1 MTDTV
6 FIHTNA
12 QQMVGAIVGR
22 HSLKRQASDPGS
34 FEVRILKREDFPIF
48 EEFAGRKFLRG
59 GGWRVWR
66 NDDLQSFTPLR
77 FAPPQVMEYQGRA
90 VVTDPDVFAVGDI
103 CELLQRDMGGKGVLA
118 KPRPGH
124 KGVDNYIATSVMLM
138 ECSRLT
144 HWKMEDQFEAMFRG
158 ELDYEDWIIL
168 ATQPEGLVGP
178 LEEHWNDF
186 DHLGPETRLLHNT
199 KRRTQPWKAGLP
211 IDFTSRLPLIG
222 KIIPGASIRRKGKYW
237 RHPDPRQENL
247 FFAYLGECLDA
258 GDLTE
263 ADIRKEMAADHVRHD
278 ALEMVKKAPSVDSIL
293 SGVEAA

>member
-1 MTDTV
+1 MVDTV

-22 HSLKRQASDPGS
+22 HALKRQASDPES
-34 FEVRILKREDFPIF
+34 FDVRILRREDFPIF
-48 EEFAGRKFLRG
+48 ESFAGRKYLRG

-77 FAPPQVMEYQGRA
+77 FAPPEVMEYQGRA

-103 CELLQRDMGGKGVLA
+103 CELLKRDMGDRGVLA

-124 KGVDNYIATSVMLM
+124 KGVAEYRATSVMLM
-138 ECSRLT
+138 DCAKLT

-168 ATQPEGLVGP
+168 ANQPEGLVGP
-178 LEEHWNDF
+178 LEEYWNDF
-186 DHLGPETRLLHNT
+186 DHLGPQTRLLHNT

-211 IDFTSRLPLIG
+211 IDFTNRLPLLG
-222 KIIPGASIRRKGKYW
+222 KIIPGASIRRKGKYL
-237 RHPDPRQENL
+237 RHPDARQENL
-247 FFAYLGECLDA
+247 FFAYLAECLDA
-258 GDLTE
+258 GALTE
-263 ADIRKEMAADHVRHD
+263 ADVRKEMAADHVRHD
-278 ALEMVKKAPSVDSIL
+278 ALELVKKAPSVDSIL
-293 SGVEAA
+293 SEVEAA